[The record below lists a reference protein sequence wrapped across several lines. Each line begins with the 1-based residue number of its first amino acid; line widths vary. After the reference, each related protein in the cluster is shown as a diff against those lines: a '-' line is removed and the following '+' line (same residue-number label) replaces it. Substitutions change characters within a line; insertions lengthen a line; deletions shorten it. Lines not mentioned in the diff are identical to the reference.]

1 MLGFVEPV
9 NGLIFIF
16 CNYFSILQH
25 CAFYCQVSSKNLDGP
40 NAMCTIY
47 VFHFR
52 TVPEME
58 DQSVMSPPTFIN
70 LPPPYSE
77 QPSPM
82 YNLCNTAAAATLS
95 TSSYTSSITTGNGGQ
110 QHQYC
115 ELHLSRLNL
124 GQVGGGCCYHHHIC
138 TNNQNHQKPE
148 ESIATEDEDG
158 DKSILTDETST

>member
-1 MLGFVEPV
+1 MYYVVYL
-9 NGLIFIF
+9 
-16 CNYFSILQH
+16 
-25 CAFYCQVSSKNLDGP
+25 
-40 NAMCTIY
+40 Y

-82 YNLCNTAAAATLS
+82 YNFCNTAAAATLS

-110 QHQYC
+110 QQYC

-124 GQVGGGCCYHHHIC
+124 GQVGGCCYHHHIC
-138 TNNQNHQKPE
+138 SSQNHKPE
-148 ESIATEDEDG
+148 ESTTDDDG
-158 DKSILTDETST
+158 DKSIETAESST